1 MGFLVRKLDTRVK
14 FSWNAAWWSGSEGCW
29 FQPVALGT
37 SPSSDHQL
45 DFFFL
50 PLCEFTVPT
59 SQRWKKMWDWRGG
72 QRIRTYIIL
81 RGVCPFVKC
90 RYVVS
95 VFQCDW
101 DVFAHKTVLP
111 GWVTGEYYF
120 ILQHLWWLGWCHIS
134 YSLYTTSEKN
144 VTLHIIEV
152 KKTNFQNNG
161 NILDNPVSPSRRRV
175 QHNTL
180 SFFMRLI
187 WLLLKHVFE
196 RQTTLCYFVSARRK
210 NSHSV
215 HLKTDVF
222 MYLM

>member
-1 MGFLVRKLDTRVK
+1 MDHIHFQELNCLDYSRLSCAEVNTRVK
-14 FSWNAAWWSGSEGCW
+14 FSWNEPDEVVQKGAD
-29 FQPVALGT
+29 FNTVALCHKSFLWPPVGF
-37 SPSSDHQL
+37 S
-45 DFFFL
+45 FL

-59 SQRWKKMWDWRGG
+59 SQRWEKMWDWRGG

-81 RGVCPFVKC
+81 RGVCLLVKC

-120 ILQHLWWLGWCHIS
+120 ILQHLWWLGWCHIC

-152 KKTNFQNNG
+152 KETNF
-161 NILDNPVSPSRRRV
+161 
-175 QHNTL
+175 
-180 SFFMRLI
+180 
-187 WLLLKHVFE
+187 
-196 RQTTLCYFVSARRK
+196 
-210 NSHSV
+210 
-215 HLKTDVF
+215 
-222 MYLM
+222 